1 MRYHL
6 PAYANGLYD
15 ASSDADYNLLVE
27 YKKIMYNPIT
37 ERLDRINENLSLIQS
52 KAGLTFGT
60 DSYLLAA
67 FAHPSPRGT
76 CVELGG
82 GTGVVSL
89 LTASRDRYATVHA
102 VEIQPYFADLI
113 ARNADLNRLA
123 DRVRATC
130 ADVRDVT
137 PEMFGGEAASVLS
150 NPPYMKADS
159 GKTNAAP
166 EMNIARREEN
176 GTIAD
181 FCNAAG
187 RLLKWGGYFT
197 TVYRPDRFADLVCAL
212 RENGLEPKR
221 VVFVYPSTA
230 DKPCLVL
237 TEAKKGGAGGM
248 VVARPLIIYDDKAAG
263 TYTADMTKV
272 YATFSLEH
280 LF

>member
-1 MRYHL
+1 MPCPRFFMM
-6 PAYANGLYD
+6 
-15 ASSDADYNLLVE
+15 
-27 YKKIMYNPIT
+27 IYNPST
-37 ERLDRINENLSLIQS
+37 ERLDRINESLSLIQC
-52 KAGLTFGT
+52 KTGLTFGT

-67 FAHPSPRGT
+67 FAHPSPHGT

-89 LTASRDRYATVHA
+89 LTSARNRYATVHA
-102 VEIQPYFADLI
+102 VEIQPYFAELI
-113 ARNADLNRLA
+113 DRNAALNGLS
-123 DRVRATC
+123 DRVHATC
-130 ADVRDVT
+130 ADVRDLT
-137 PEMFGGEAASVLS
+137 PETFGGEVPSVLS

-166 EMNIARREEN
+166 AMNIARREEN

-181 FCNAAG
+181 FCAAAK

-197 TVYRPDRFADLVCAL
+197 VVYRPDRFADLVCAM

-221 VVFVYPSTA
+221 AVFVYPSAA

-237 TEAKKGGAGGM
+237 TEAKKGGASGM
-248 VVARPLIIYDDKAAG
+248 TIARPLIIYEDKAAG
-263 TYTADMTKV
+263 RYTSDMDAV
-272 YATFSLEH
+272 YDTFSLEH